1 MVKSPFYVEGRPLT
15 RADELRHHL
24 NELEARTGRLGH
36 GLGREALTIP
46 LVFDTVSTALIS
58 FQAEGH
64 SMRAEVARVEAV
76 SAALKRKAPVFLREI
91 GGAGDLEQ
99 ARRLHHPDPANWWWF
114 LDQLVVDRRQAR
126 LTWWLRLAA
135 VSVAILLLLIALYQ
149 WLLAPDPA
157 TREQIRHQQAA
168 ERLAS
173 EGDFQGALREVEQA
187 LAITPENP
195 HLIIFRGGLQ
205 KKLGQQTQA
214 EETFAVAETA
224 FGDLESFLLARGEM
238 YLLLNQAVDAVDDAQ
253 AVIARNPDS
262 AAGYMLLGR
271 SYQWLEDYPAAIAA
285 YQQAAT
291 LADNQGNFQLAGT
304 ARVSA
309 GILEQRLPF
318 RSGGDE

>member
-15 RADELRHHL
+15 RADELRHQL

-46 LVFDTVSTALIS
+46 LVFDTVSAALVS

-76 SAALKRKAPVFLREI
+76 SAALRRKATVFLREI
-91 GGAGDLEQ
+91 GGAEALEQ
-99 ARRLHHPDPANWWWF
+99 ARRVHRPDPAKWWF
-114 LDQLVVDRRQAR
+114 LDQLVADRRQAR
-126 LTWWLRLAA
+126 LIWWVRLAA

-157 TREQIRHQQAA
+157 TRERIRHQQAA
-168 ERLAS
+168 DRLAS
-173 EGDFQGALREVEQA
+173 EGDFRGALREVEQA
-187 LAITPENP
+187 LAITPEDP

-205 KKLGQQTQA
+205 QKLGQQTEA
-214 EETFAVAETA
+214 EDTFAVAETA

-238 YLLLNQAVDAVDDAQ
+238 YLLLNQAVEAVDDAQ
-253 AVIARNPDS
+253 GVIARNPNS

-271 SYQWLEDYPAAIAA
+271 SYQWLEDYPQAIAA

-309 GILEQRLPF
+309 GILKQRLPF